1 MQPMTNI
8 AAVLKSEISRLAR
21 KQSRAETE
29 ALKKL
34 VSVQRTEIA
43 SLKKR
48 VQDIEKTLKALAKL
62 QAVQAPPKP
71 KLMEQADEG
80 SNHLR
85 FSAKGFASN
94 RKRLGLSAAQ
104 FALLIGTTQQ
114 SIFGWESGKTQPRAK
129 FLPAIAELRGIGKR
143 EVAERLAKLEAPR

>member
-1 MQPMTNI
+1 MTNI

-43 SLKKR
+43 ALKKR

-62 QAVQAPPKP
+62 QAAQAPAKP
-71 KLMEQADEG
+71 
-80 SNHLR
+80 
-85 FSAKGFASN
+85 
-94 RKRLGLSAAQ
+94 
-104 FALLIGTTQQ
+104 
-114 SIFGWESGKTQPRAK
+114 
-129 FLPAIAELRGIGKR
+129 
-143 EVAERLAKLEAPR
+143 